1 MTASDAGPDIIRSH
15 LFLDVSCNDSSHSVG
30 TTAVITCIVLDTT
43 FQSLNITFLP
53 AHAPRNEK
61 LIGEILPDGTV
72 KSWDSSSVI
81 ITTNFATPPRTLSM
95 TIQRVECSVE
105 GQFEILSVG
114 TNSSFAPSLERFE
127 FDVLGEKYILKKF
140 NRDVD
145 YIEILSF

>member
-1 MTASDAGPDIIRSH
+1 MIDKKLKLSILKVYVFI
-15 LFLDVSCNDSSHSVG
+15 LDVSCNDSSYSVG

-72 KSWDSSSVI
+72 KSQDSSSVVLA
-81 ITTNFATPPRTLSM
+81 TNFTSFPMTLSM
-95 TIQRVECSVE
+95 TIQTVECSLE
-105 GQFEILSVG
+105 GQFEIMSVG

-127 FDVLGEKYILKKF
+127 FDVLGEKYIF
-140 NRDVD
+140 
-145 YIEILSF
+145 